1 MYPAN
6 DKNSIWRVAAIVLL
20 LGAACTVLFLLTPGA
35 RGQTVTKKTVEQ
47 PAAAG
52 HPDFRRPT
60 EPDHKQFAAVPRDK
74 TLKLTVS
81 EMARVEDIPVRDASP
96 SDERTLRKGAL
107 HVKGTGFPYQR
118 GSNVYIAGHRL
129 GYPGTNSFLL
139 FYDLHKLDKRD
150 RVILTDSNGTRYV
163 YEVYRKLVVAPTNL
177 NVTWPV
183 PGKSVVTLQTCAFP
197 DFSKRLVVQA
207 ELKSVNSGE
216 RDG

>member
-1 MYPAN
+1 MYPEN
-6 DKNSIWRVAAIVLL
+6 RKNSVLRAAALVLL
-20 LGAACTVLFLLTPGA
+20 LGVAFTALFFITQGA
-35 RGQTVTKKTVEQ
+35 SGQTITKKTVEQ

-52 HPDFRRPT
+52 PPDIPRPADIGH
-60 EPDHKQFAAVPRDK
+60 ELLAPVPQD
-74 TLKLTVS
+74 TALKLSVP
-81 EMARVEDIPVRDASP
+81 EMARVKDVPVRDAAP
-96 SDERTLRKGAL
+96 TDERTLRQGAL
-107 HVKGTGFPYQR
+107 HVKDTGFPYQR

-139 FYDLHKLDKRD
+139 FYDLHKLEKRD

-163 YEVYRKLVVAPTNL
+163 YEIYRKLVVAPTDL

-207 ELKSVNSGE
+207 ELESVGSG
-216 RDG
+216 RHDS